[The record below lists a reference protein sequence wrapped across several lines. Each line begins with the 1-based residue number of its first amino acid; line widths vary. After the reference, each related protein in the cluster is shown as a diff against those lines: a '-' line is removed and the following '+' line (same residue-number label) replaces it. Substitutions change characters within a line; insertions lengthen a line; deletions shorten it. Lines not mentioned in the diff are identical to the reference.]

1 MAEYDVELVS
11 EDVEDGEITT
21 EYGETLGTKT
31 FDEIVEYTLQS
42 IVDKDVGLTNTN
54 PGSVLRTLIEV
65 LSENEDTL
73 NYYIEF
79 VYKCLNIDN
88 CIGEELDRAAKIF
101 GLTREPAKAAVGELT
116 LYTGDTPAEYD
127 IEIPYEFIV
136 STRQNRNGDIMEFYI
151 NDATCVLKAGQSSIT
166 VPIVCTIAGVVNVSA
181 GAINTMS
188 SSLQGIQYVLNE
200 HAINGGRDVE
210 NDEDFLERIKN
221 VRQTFGKCTN
231 EAIETALNQ
240 VSGVTRAT
248 VIDMYKGTGTTGA
261 IIVTDSVP
269 APQSVQN
276 EIISVMNSVKA
287 SGIMPF
293 IIYTNVKEADISL
306 RITNISESDY
316 DSIVDAINRYAL
328 SLNPGQEFIVRQ
340 MERKI
345 LNAIDKT
352 VAENDD
358 VDIETIRPTSNITA
372 TAEQIIRLGDTIVIN
387 GTPVSVGGG
396 IINDQQE

>member
-1 MAEYDVELVS
+1 MAEYDVDLI
-11 EDVEDGEITT
+11 EDIENGEITT

-42 IVDKDVGLTNTN
+42 IVDKEVGLTNTN

-65 LSENEDTL
+65 LSENEDTC
-73 NYYIEF
+73 NYYIEL

-88 CIGEELDRAAKIF
+88 CVGDELDRAARIF
-101 GLTREPAKAAVGELT
+101 GLTREPAKAAIGELT

-136 STRQNRNGDIMEFYI
+136 STRQNRNGEITEFYI

-166 VPIVCTIAGVVNVSA
+166 VPIVCTTAGIVNVSA

-200 HAINGGRDVE
+200 HAINGGRDEE
-210 NDEDFLERIKN
+210 NDEDFLNRIKN

-240 VSGVTRAT
+240 VGGVTRAT

-276 EIISVMNSVKA
+276 EIMNVMNTVKA

-293 IIYTNVKEADISL
+293 IVYTNIKEADISL
-306 RITNISESDY
+306 NITNITEADY
-316 DSIVDAINRYAL
+316 DNIVSAINKYAL
-328 SLNPGQEFIVRQ
+328 SLNPGQEFIIRQ

-352 VAENDD
+352 IAENDD
-358 VDIETIRPTSNITA
+358 VDIETIKPTSNITA
-372 TAEQIIRLGDTIVIN
+372 TTEQIIRLGETVIIN
-387 GTPVSVGGG
+387 GTPVSTGGG
-396 IINDQQE
+396 YSQ